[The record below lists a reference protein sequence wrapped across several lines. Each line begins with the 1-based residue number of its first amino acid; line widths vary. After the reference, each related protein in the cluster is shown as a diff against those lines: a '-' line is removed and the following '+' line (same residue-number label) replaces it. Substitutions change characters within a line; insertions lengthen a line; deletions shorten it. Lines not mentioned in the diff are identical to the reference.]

1 MNNLKELKEKLQV
14 VKLEERLEMIQLIPS
29 ESTLSGDN
37 GCCTG
42 NDDNCNP
49 PPKDKVVTK

>member
-1 MNNLKELKEKLQV
+1 MNNLKDLKEKLQV

-42 NDDNCNP
+42 NDDSCNP
-49 PPKDKVVTK
+49 PPKDKVVIQ